1 MSIDL
6 SRAAVLCCLFVC
18 ACAAR
23 EVTPVAMSQAGDD
36 QLGCAEIDQQIKA
49 NAETETGLIGQD
61 KKVEQANVAK
71 NVGAMIP
78 YVGIALVASTDL
90 SNSEQVRARALADRN
105 QELSYLSSKKGC
117 TK

>member
-1 MSIDL
+1 M
-6 SRAAVLCCLFVC
+6 
-18 ACAAR
+18 
-23 EVTPVAMSQAGDD
+23 AMSQSGDD
-36 QLGCAEIDQQIKA
+36 QLSCADIDQQIKA
-49 NAETETGLIGQD
+49 NEQAEAVLIGQD
-61 KKVEQANVAK
+61 KKVEQTNVAK
-71 NVGAMIP
+71 NVGAVIP